1 MAGEK
6 PSSTNR
12 DVAFWALATFL
23 AVFLLG
29 MVGDLV
35 RLAVMSGR

>member
-1 MAGEK
+1 MAGEN

-23 AVFLLG
+23 AVLLLVI
-29 MVGDLV
+29 VGDLV
-35 RLAVMSGR
+35 RLIVVRGH